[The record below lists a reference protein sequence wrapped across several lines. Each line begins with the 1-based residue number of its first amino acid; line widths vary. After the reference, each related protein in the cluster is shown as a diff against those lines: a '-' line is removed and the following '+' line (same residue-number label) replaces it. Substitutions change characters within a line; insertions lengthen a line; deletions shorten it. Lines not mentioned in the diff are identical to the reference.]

1 MSPRSKF
8 SLLAALALTL
18 SALSLLPSCA
28 DEGASAISAS
38 PTAIHGS
45 VRGTAVPFNQGINYV
60 ATAAVAIKQGAE
72 QIIGEATR
80 QDTVVVRGPNV
91 LPGGIVIPA
100 TPSPGG
106 VMQLGELPMRKNK
119 LDRWISDLDHNIT
132 AMQGYIDGLIIPAE
146 PSPSAAT
153 AYAAL
158 RAANQS
164 AQEHLAL
171 LKELAS
177 HKTPSNKK
185 VGRQA
190 LFIYDAMSEI
200 EKQQREL
207 STSVHTPAGTN
218 LGDRRNRDL
227 SQGDTK
233 VLTTRSRT
241 NSTTLTTNTSR
252 TSCTNSITESS
263 NESATS
269 TAGSETSASPK

>member
-1 MSPRSKF
+1 
-8 SLLAALALTL
+8 
-18 SALSLLPSCA
+18 
-28 DEGASAISAS
+28 
-38 PTAIHGS
+38 
-45 VRGTAVPFNQGINYV
+45 VPFNQGINYV